1 MLLCYCV
8 TAYMGL
14 WELRAL
20 GLYVGV
26 YRVQGG
32 VRLEE
37 NRMSHELRAELRAES
52 SEIRARSLG
61 LEV

>member
-1 MLLCYCV
+1 
-8 TAYMGL
+8 MGL